1 MIHGHITVSSD
12 CPMRRVLSH
21 LAEEGSE
28 MLSQVLKV
36 PYLVN
41 GEARFELGLLP
52 LKPIAIVLHPPPSP
66 MKTNRKPV

>member
-1 MIHGHITVSSD
+1 MIHGHIIVSSD

-41 GEARFELGLLP
+41 GEARFEP
-52 LKPIAIVLHPPPSP
+52 RSSPS
-66 MKTNRKPV
+66 KTYSYRPAPTAFPHEDK